1 MTQSFNSDFAND
13 RRNTNVD
20 RSLEATLAREE
31 AGLNDLASTTST
43 TARRGRSRSTTTT
56 WSNY

>member
-13 RRNTNVD
+13 RGNTNVD

-31 AGLNDLASTTST
+31 AGLDLS
-43 TARRGRSRSTTTT
+43 
-56 WSNY
+56 